1 MARNATLQLLA
12 ERLDRD
18 IEAAYA
24 TTPSGIGGSQPLQTA
39 FTEFGRDAASAG
51 ISLEDTMSAGVAT
64 LQSFFDRRGGY
75 GSDPAT
81 VMAAGIALAAA
92 SRGHV
97 ESHSDTKGTEA
108 SAPRLPSQIVRLT
121 ALHQINR
128 AATANL
134 KLEEMLDTVV
144 QTVAETTKSDACA
157 VFLYD
162 EATGLLTLQ
171 AAVGL
176 NPAAVGAVTIRLG
189 TGITGRAASQ
199 GEIIA
204 APDAHLHEHF
214 HAHPG
219 IGDEVYASQVSV
231 PMLLQGQDRLVGVLN
246 ISSIAR
252 RDFDGDEL
260 EFLRTVAGE
269 LAISIDNARQYSR
282 TDERLGRK
290 LDELAT
296 LQRVS
301 RTVASTLNL
310 ADVLRLITEQAVELI
325 QAEAAAIFRRTHSH
339 DPQGD
344 EPAPIVEYRVGP
356 VRDIV
361 DAADR
366 DRIVNSVLHTGTAR
380 SEEVT
385 YVDGTSKLFCLPL
398 RSARETLGALCFR
411 LRSSAEIHE
420 DTLALLQAF
429 SDTAAMAIENAEL
442 YEDAMQSVQVQSAL
456 VQEMHHR
463 VRNNLQTV
471 AALLSLQL
479 RSAEDAPWAT
489 ELREAISRIQAI
501 ATVHDLLSDEERLG
515 GTTVDIIA
523 RHVAEDA
530 YSTLIPPH
538 LSVDFEIEPTELTVP
553 SRQATILS
561 LAINEL
567 ISNAISHGFKDR
579 TRGLIRFRAWRNRT
593 IASIEVFNDGHR
605 VPDGF
610 NPAQSTGLGMRIV
623 QRLVTSD
630 LRGDFAIRSN
640 DDGTVAR
647 ISFPLA
653 SDQETDSLVR

>member
-1 MARNATLQLLA
+1 MARNAILQHLA
-12 ERLDRD
+12 EELNRT
-18 IEAAYA
+18 IEEAYPLAAGA
-24 TTPSGIGGSQPLQTA
+24 FGGGQPLQAAFASFGQATA
-39 FTEFGRDAASAG
+39 EGG

-64 LQSFFDRRGGY
+64 LQTFFDRRGGY

-81 VMAAGIALAAA
+81 TMAAGIALAAA
-92 SRGHV
+92 ARGHCQ
-97 ESHSDTKGTEA
+97 A
-108 SAPRLPSQIVRLT
+108 SEPPPQDDDAGPRLPSQIARLT

-134 KLEEMLDTVV
+134 QLTEMLDTVV
-144 QTVAETTKSDACA
+144 QTVAETTPSDACA

-162 EATGLLTLQ
+162 EATGLLTLR
-171 AAVGL
+171 ASVGL
-176 NPAAVGAVTIRLG
+176 SPTAVGAVTIRLG
-189 TGITGRAASQ
+189 AGITGRAAAE
-199 GEIIA
+199 GKIVA
-204 APDAHLHEHF
+204 APDAQLHADF
-214 HAHPG
+214 LAHPG

-252 RDFDGDEL
+252 REFDRDEL

-269 LAISIDNARQYSR
+269 LAISIENARQYSS
-282 TDERLGRK
+282 TDERLRRK

-325 QAEAAAIFRRTHSH
+325 QAEAAAIFRRTHAPL
-339 DPQGD
+339 PQGD
-344 EPAPIVEYRVGP
+344 EPSPIVEYRVGP

-361 DAADR
+361 DPEDR
-366 DRIVNSVLHTGTAR
+366 DRIVSSVLHTGTPWT
-380 SEEVT
+380 EEIT

-411 LRSSAEIHE
+411 LRASTEIHE

-538 LSVDFEIEPTELTVP
+538 LSVHFEIEPTELTVP

-579 TRGLIRFRAWRNRT
+579 TKGSIRFRAWRNRT

-630 LRGDFAIRSN
+630 LRGDFAIRS
-640 DDGTVAR
+640 DEAGTTAR

-653 SDQETDSLVR
+653 AQET